1 MSKISGSG
9 QAPVLIIGGAGEVGR
24 WATRFLRKLNRDV
37 PILIGGRDEQSAGR
51 AAAAVEGASP
61 VAVDLADPKLGL
73 GELHV
78 SAVATLFSDETGAVL
93 RWAQQRKAGHVSI
106 ATSIGELGLET
117 AAFMHQPA
125 AAPVVLGTEWL
136 VGAASVPSLL
146 FAQEFRRVDDIRI
159 EAVLDEQDV
168 FGPAARMDLERQ
180 IYAGATAVIR
190 RDGAWR
196 WCSGEST
203 TSRVRAVDGTE
214 MDANIF
220 SPNDVLLLAHA
231 TGAPNVRFDL
241 AMGISSSRRA
251 GGAVSTEI
259 IINLAGQDHAGR
271 PLTKRHAIVHP
282 GGQMPLT
289 GLGVALVLERLA
301 GLAGDAPQPGLYFP
315 AQLIDHSHY
324 LDRLRA
330 AGGEV
335 FELEPIPRRPRG
347 SDQPQNGPEDKQP

>member
-1 MSKISGSG
+1 M
-9 QAPVLIIGGAGEVGR
+9 IIGGAGEVGR
-24 WATRFLRKLNRDV
+24 WATRFLREFNPDV

-61 VAVDLADPKLGL
+61 VVVDLAAPNLGL
-73 GELHV
+73 GERHV

-93 RWAQQRKAGHVSI
+93 RWAQQRKAGHLSI
-106 ATSIGELGLET
+106 SPSIGELGLEA
-117 AAFMHQPA
+117 AAFMHQPN

-146 FAQEFRRVDDIRI
+146 FAQEFRRLDDIRI

-168 FGPAARMDLERQ
+168 FGPAARLDLERQ
-180 IYAGATAVIR
+180 LYAGATALIR

-196 WCSGEST
+196 WCSGDDTASK
-203 TSRVRAVDGTE
+203 VRAIDGTE
-214 MDANIF
+214 MDANIY

-241 AMGISSSRRA
+241 AMGTSSSRRA

-271 PLTKRHAIVHP
+271 PLTKRHAITHP

-289 GLGVALVLERLA
+289 GLGVALC
-301 GLAGDAPQPGLYFP
+301 P
-315 AQLIDHSHY
+315 
-324 LDRLRA
+324 
-330 AGGEV
+330 
-335 FELEPIPRRPRG
+335 
-347 SDQPQNGPEDKQP
+347 

>member
-1 MSKISGSG
+1 MSKVSESL

-24 WATRFLRKLNRDV
+24 WATRFLREFGPDV

-51 AAAAVEGASP
+51 AAATVEGASP
-61 VAVDLADPKLGL
+61 VVVDLAAPNLGL

-93 RWAQQRKAGHVSI
+93 RWAQHKKAGHISI
-106 ATSIGELGLET
+106 SSSIGELGLEA

-180 IYAGATAVIR
+180 LYAGAKALTR
-190 RDGAWR
+190 KDGAWR
-196 WCSGEST
+196 WCSGDDTASK
-203 TSRVRAVDGTE
+203 VRAIDGTE
-214 MDANIF
+214 MDANIY
-220 SPNDVLLLAHA
+220 SPNDVLLVAHA
-231 TGAPNVRFDL
+231 TGAPNVRLDL
-241 AMGISSSRRA
+241 AMGTSSSRRA

-271 PLTKRHAIVHP
+271 PLATRHAIIHP

-315 AQLIDHSHY
+315 AQLIDRSHY

-335 FELEPIPRRPRG
+335 FELEPIPHTPHG
-347 SDQPQNGPEDKQP
+347 LDQPQNGPKE